1 MAKVTHVLRRAGI
14 EAGTIKVIAA
24 VLLEPSASLPIMRPI
39 NLLEAPTR
47 GCALRHDVPFLARG
61 GEDREDE
68 EGKPPG
74 EHVVRFVRERFEFT
88 CSKQARYPLRSIQPP
103 RAFLMM
109 IDDQI
114 IIGSL
119 MRILES
125 YGKSFSQRW
134 IIDERP

>member
-14 EAGTIKVIAA
+14 EAGTIEVIAA

-103 RAFLMM
+103 TRGPSLYDRDMM
-109 IDDQI
+109 IDLD
-114 IIGSL
+114 
-119 MRILES
+119 R
-125 YGKSFSQRW
+125 
-134 IIDERP
+134 